1 MSKNLIIVHP
11 SQASAAQSELCA
23 RKATNIVFT
32 YGTEVTIGDQRFTK
46 LYFDCTRYGRRQN
59 LFGLCSNKVSFTRL
73 KGTKMPE
80 LVWYEDGVDSDGSH
94 IALGV
99 VDPATGV
106 IFNRLLLQPT
116 DEDIALY
123 EERVARREQQEA
135 RRAAWNE
142 RKAAPIVIP
151 TITEW

>member
-23 RKATNIVFT
+23 RKATDIVFT
-32 YGTEVTIGDQRFTK
+32 DGYEKTIGDQVFTV
-46 LYFDCTRYGRRQN
+46 LNFDCTRRGRRRS
-59 LFGLCSNKVSFTRL
+59 LFGLCSKKVSYTRL

-99 VDPATGV
+99 VDPAKGV
-106 IFNRLLLQPT
+106 IYNRLLLQPT
-116 DEDIALY
+116 EEDIALY
-123 EERVARREQQEA
+123 EERVAHRAQQEA